1 MTQHFPI
8 QNINNNTPPNTDN
21 KGKLLVTLFAGA
33 FCLRMGT
40 SNSSVS
46 GPLHYSQL

>member
-1 MTQHFPI
+1 MAI
-8 QNINNNTPPNTDN
+8 ANTDN

-40 SNSSVS
+40 GKWAVS
-46 GPLHYSQL
+46 GPLHCSQLKFVKGTDSGFD